1 MGRKG
6 YEGTGMLP
14 GMEDEMNSALRPP
27 TGPPTRPRIRSGP
40 APRPEFPTRRVV
52 MIVLAVCAVLIGSI
66 VVIHRLEQFLIR
78 DPRFALNGVEA
89 STDTSTLEI
98 SGAAHASRGKI
109 EAVFNDDS
117 GRSVYLLPMNDRRS
131 SLRAVDW
138 VKDASIVRIWPNRV
152 VVRVSERTPVA
163 FVTLAPSR
171 FALIDEEG
179 VILPPA
185 TDRFP
190 VPVLVGVR
198 PSDPPSVRRDRVRRM
213 LRLTRELG
221 ELTAKISQIDVSD
234 ADNLTVTQPH
244 DGRVV
249 TLLLGDRNYGLRYQ
263 NFLRNYSE
271 IKRRLPGAATLDLRL
286 EDRITVVE

>member
-1 MGRKG
+1 MK
-6 YEGTGMLP
+6 
-14 GMEDEMNSALRPP
+14 
-27 TGPPTRPRIRSGP
+27 PRIRSGP
-40 APRPEFPTRRVV
+40 APRAEFPTRRVV
-52 MIVLAVCAVLIGSI
+52 VIVLIVGVVLMASLYAL
-66 VVIHRLEQFLIR
+66 HRMEQFLIR

-98 SGAAHASRGKI
+98 SGATHASRQKI
-109 EAVFNDDS
+109 EAAFNDDS
-117 GRSVYLLPMNDRRS
+117 GRSVYLLPMSDRRAT
-131 SLRAVDW
+131 LRAVDW

-152 VVRVSERTPVA
+152 IVRVVERTPVA

-171 FALIDEEG
+171 FALIDEDG

-190 VPVLVGVR
+190 VPVLAGVR
-198 PSDPPSVRRDRVRRM
+198 SSDPPSVRRDRVRRM
-213 LRLTRELG
+213 LRLTHELG
-221 ELTAKISQIDVSD
+221 DSTAKISEIDVSD
-234 ADNLTVTQPH
+234 PDNLKVTQPH
-244 DGRVV
+244 DGRVL